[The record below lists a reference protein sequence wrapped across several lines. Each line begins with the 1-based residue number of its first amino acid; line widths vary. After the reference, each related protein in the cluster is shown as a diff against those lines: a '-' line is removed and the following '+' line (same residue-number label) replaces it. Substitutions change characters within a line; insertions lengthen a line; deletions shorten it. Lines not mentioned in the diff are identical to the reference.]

1 MFSGTS
7 NEVRTTYY
15 QMSPPMY
22 HVISWVI
29 LLATIIG
36 LETNVWHSRVR
47 EHSRVRSSFV
57 SNRFCSNVTT
67 TCIHKYLWAELIVIS
82 FKISY
87 CTYDLAH
94 FEHNSIYVSFQMNV
108 IDTLTK
114 LKRTFAFKLY
124 FIRVWYGISQGST
137 NIRNLV
143 LNIWVRSNVKI
154 VPFF

>member
-1 MFSGTS
+1 MNSSCHITS
-7 NEVRTTYY
+7 YGFLWIWWLYRLPIPSCHDPNDDIWSY
-15 QMSPPMY
+15 
-22 HVISWVI
+22 
-29 LLATIIG
+29 IG

-67 TCIHKYLWAELIVIS
+67 TCIHKYLWADLIVIS
-82 FKISY
+82 FKISC

-124 FIRVWYGISQGST
+124 FICVWYGKS
-137 NIRNLV
+137 
-143 LNIWVRSNVKI
+143 
-154 VPFF
+154 